1 MTNAQSIIN
10 EIDRILELPLDQC
23 KQEVSQLIAKL
34 VILENINEAFQ
45 AQVNQQKDIN
55 LSLSQESESLENT
68 ISSMGDEI
76 EELNHINLVLKS
88 SLDIHNRT
96 INGLANEKDH
106 LLVQLQLEGENY
118 TIVRQYKV
126 DYQRLLNQIE
136 EEVYKHTTAIDP
148 NYQEIFNSLQLIS
161 KLSSVPHYP
170 ALKTEKK

>member
-34 VILENINEAFQ
+34 VILEDINEAFQ

-55 LSLSQESESLENT
+55 LSLGQESESLENT

-76 EELNHINLVLKS
+76 EELNHIIQGLEFSNTAHAQTVTDLV
-88 SLDIHNRT
+88 D
-96 INGLANEKDH
+96 EKDH
-106 LLVQLQLEGENY
+106 LLVQLQLEGESY
-118 TIVRQYKV
+118 TIVRQYKI

-136 EEVYKHTTAIDP
+136 EEVDKHITAADP
-148 NYQEIFNSLQLIS
+148 NYQEIFNSIRWIS
-161 KLSSVPHYP
+161 MISSVPHYP
-170 ALKTEKK
+170 PAIEKEK